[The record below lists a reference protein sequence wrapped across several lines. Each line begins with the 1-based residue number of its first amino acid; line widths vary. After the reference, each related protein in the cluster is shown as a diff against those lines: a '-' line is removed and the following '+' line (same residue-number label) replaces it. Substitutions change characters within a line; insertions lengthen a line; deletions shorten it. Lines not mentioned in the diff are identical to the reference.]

1 MADVHVAVN
10 QICIFN
16 QYKVD
21 NLPQPGFEDLNLNN
35 TYTGVMQKLAI
46 GHHKIKNLTV
56 GLQSGIGH
64 IMYYHRDMAMICTI

>member
-35 TYTGVMQKLAI
+35 THTGVMQK
-46 GHHKIKNLTV
+46 TC
-56 GLQSGIGH
+56 S
-64 IMYYHRDMAMICTI
+64 YWSS